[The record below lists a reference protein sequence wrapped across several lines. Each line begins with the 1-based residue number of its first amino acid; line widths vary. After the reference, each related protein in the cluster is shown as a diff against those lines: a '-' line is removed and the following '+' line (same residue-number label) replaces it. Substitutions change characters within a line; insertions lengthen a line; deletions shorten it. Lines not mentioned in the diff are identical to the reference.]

1 MISHMEIN
9 VMPVFCSSVKVLIGS
24 AVELAVFEDAL
35 AYRSGGACAED
46 RQLHVLNSEV
56 IPTSRC
62 QQKSHCRRV
71 RSTQD
76 PIVGQIHVYILFNA
90 SLDTY
95 NVELL
100 RAGGALCLCLFGHG
114 HS

>member
-9 VMPVFCSSVKVLIGS
+9 VMPVFCSSVKILIGS

-62 QQKSHCRRV
+62 QQKSHCRWV
-71 RSTQD
+71 RSTQG
-76 PIVGQIHVYILFNA
+76 PIASQVHVYTILNA

-95 NVELL
+95 NIELL
-100 RAGGALCLCLFGHG
+100 RAGGALCLCLFSHG
-114 HS
+114 QS